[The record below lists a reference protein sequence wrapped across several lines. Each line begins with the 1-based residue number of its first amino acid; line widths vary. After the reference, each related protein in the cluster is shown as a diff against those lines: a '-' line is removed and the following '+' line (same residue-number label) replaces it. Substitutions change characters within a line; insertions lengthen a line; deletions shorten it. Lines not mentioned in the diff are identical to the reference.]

1 MPNFDRS
8 GPRGAGPMTGWARGL
23 CARLRGL
30 PATAAGFGQGMAWR
44 RGGGGR
50 GRGFGGGF
58 GRGAGGYVEANA
70 AAGAKPTAS
79 MDGPTPEEQRALLK
93 AERNRLKAQLHVVEE
108 SLRETGP
115 RPADE
120 SDS

>member
-23 CARLRGL
+23 CARLRG
-30 PATAAGFGQGMAWR
+30 TAAGFGQGMAWR

-70 AAGAKPTAS
+70 AAGAPPVAS
-79 MDGPTPEEQRALLK
+79 MDGTTPEEQRALLK
-93 AERNRLKAQLHVVEE
+93 AERNRLKSQLHGVEE
-108 SLRETGP
+108 SLRDIGHAA
-115 RPADE
+115 ADK
-120 SDS
+120 SDT